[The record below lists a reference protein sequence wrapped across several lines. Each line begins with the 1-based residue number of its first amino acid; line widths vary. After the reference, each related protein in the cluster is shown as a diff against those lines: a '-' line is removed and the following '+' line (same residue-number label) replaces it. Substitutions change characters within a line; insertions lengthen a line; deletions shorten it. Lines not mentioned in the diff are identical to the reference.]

1 MLKIWTYEGNIK
13 VSTIIFESH
22 PRVGDSRGWGHH
34 EEWQLTEDSVPAIME
49 TSEKLESNSPSF
61 KLQRRNRKNNGGG
74 TLGPTPKFRI

>member
-22 PRVGDSRGWGHH
+22 LGVGDSRGWGHH
-34 EEWQLTEDSVPAIME
+34 EEWQLTEDPVPAIME
-49 TSEKLESNSPSF
+49 TSEKLESNSSSF
-61 KLQRRNRKNNGGG
+61 KLQGRNREDNGGG